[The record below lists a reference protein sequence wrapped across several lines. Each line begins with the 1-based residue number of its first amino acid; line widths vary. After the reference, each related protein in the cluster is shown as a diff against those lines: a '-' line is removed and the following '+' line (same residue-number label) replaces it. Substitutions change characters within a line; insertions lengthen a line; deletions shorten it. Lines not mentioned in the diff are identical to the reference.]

1 MNLNNQPTIDQLARL
16 FASRKDSHDD
26 HILWI
31 NQAGDVRLDARSPYT
46 DERAFSQARPELFA
60 CLKMYRRGQG
70 YVGKKAAADQ
80 DFMGRVLQA
89 LKAEWASHQALAKS
103 A

>member
-1 MNLNNQPTIDQLARL
+1 MNLNNQPTIDELARL

-31 NQAGDVRLDARSPYT
+31 NHTGNVRLDARSSHT
-46 DERAFSQARPELFA
+46 DEHAFTQARSELFA
-60 CLKMYRRGQG
+60 CLTMYRRGQG
-70 YVGKKAAADQ
+70 YVGKKAAADKN
-80 DFMGRVLQA
+80 FMSDVLQA
-89 LKAEWASHQALAKS
+89 LKAKWAFHQPLAKS

>member
-1 MNLNNQPTIDQLARL
+1 MNLNNHPTIDQLAGL

-31 NQAGDVRLDARSPYT
+31 SETGEVRLDRRASHV
-46 DERAFSQARPELFA
+46 DEQHFSRAQPDLLA
-60 CLKMYRRGQG
+60 CLVMYRRGQG
-70 YVGKKAAADQ
+70 YTGKKAAADR
-80 DFMGRVLQA
+80 DFMSRVLQN
-89 LKAEWASHQALAKS
+89 LKAEWNAHHALAKS